1 MKATIIINTNNQNK
15 YLKRAIISA
24 LNQNYFDYEVI
35 IADLSKNKNYTI
47 RQEFKKNKKIKFL
60 NLKEKFLY
68 PTQNQLYAIKQAVEY
83 SKGQYIFLLDGDD
96 YFSKDKL
103 RIIFNYVKNNKKF
116 LMDKPIVFNEFT
128 KKKLKKMKLNKLKKN
143 YIYQIFINNWPSIT
157 CTSAITI
164 KKEILK
170 KFFKIT
176 DPFKY
181 KHLAIDIQ
189 LAAFANLTICTTYL
203 EEDLTFKSQNN
214 KNLDRSYSNLLYKK
228 FWIRRWEQHKFFN
241 SKNKKIFKGLDYL
254 ITGFIVYFFLKIF

>member
-1 MKATIIINTNNQNK
+1 MKATIIINTNNQNN

-24 LNQNYFDYEVI
+24 LHQKYFDYEVI
-35 IADLSKNKNYTI
+35 IADLSKKKNYSI
-47 RQEFKKNKKIKFL
+47 RQEFEKNKKIKFL

-68 PTQNQLYAIKQAVEY
+68 PTQNQLYAIKQALKY

-103 RIIFNYVKNNKKF
+103 RIIFNYIENNKKF
-116 LMDKPIVFNEFT
+116 LMDKPIVFDEFT
-128 KKKLKKMKLNKLKKN
+128 NKKLKKMKLNKLKKN
-143 YIYQIFINNWPSIT
+143 YIYQIFFNNWPSIT

-189 LAAFANLTICTTYL
+189 VTAFTNLTVNTKYL

-214 KNLDRSYSNLLYKK
+214 KNLDKKYSNLLNKR

-241 SKNKKIFKGLDYL
+241 YKNKKIFKGLDYL
-254 ITGFIVYFFLKIF
+254 ITGFIIYFF